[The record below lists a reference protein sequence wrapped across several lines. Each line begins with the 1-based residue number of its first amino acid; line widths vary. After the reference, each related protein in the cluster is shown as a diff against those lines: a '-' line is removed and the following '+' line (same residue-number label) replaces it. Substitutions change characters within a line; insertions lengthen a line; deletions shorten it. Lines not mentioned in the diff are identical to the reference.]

1 MELALKSKR
10 GKRGGCG
17 DWRVGGQQHRG
28 AELLGD
34 VVELLETCASI
45 V

>member
-1 MELALKSKR
+1 MKLALKSKM
-10 GKRGGCG
+10 GKGGG
-17 DWRVGGQQHRG
+17 WDWRVGGQQCG